1 MALAISVKTFIKSI
15 KLRLTDIYVQQ
26 WLTDI
31 NSSNIYEIYISF
43 KSTIEIDSDMT
54 CQDSVT
60 NVMTYFYLYVHYI
73 GI

>member
-31 NSSNIYEIYISF
+31 NSSNIYEIYRSF

-60 NVMTYFYLYVHYI
+60 NVMTYFCLYVHYI